1 MKYQIQVI
9 GYDAEADELDLLI
22 NSAQPQAAETIE
34 LDLGIY
40 IRRSFVYGEIVGAFV
55 RGYRGFAQQVQ
66 NGDWHAFPMA
76 EQAGLRAVVQAIVT
90 WQREVGQLS
99 RDLAAHLKQWPP
111 ETQWLEAQA
120 AANT

>member
-9 GYDAEADELDLLI
+9 GYDAEADELDVLI
-22 NSAQPQAAETIE
+22 NSAQPQAAVSIE

-40 IRRSFVYGEIVGAFV
+40 VRRSFVSGEIVGAFV

-76 EQAGLRAVVQAIVT
+76 EQAGLRAVVEAI
-90 WQREVGQLS
+90 G
-99 RDLAAHLKQWPP
+99 
-111 ETQWLEAQA
+111 
-120 AANT
+120 

>member
-1 MKYQIQVI
+1 MNYKIQVI

-22 NSAQPQAAETIE
+22 NSAQPQAAESIE

-40 IRRSFVYGEIVGAFV
+40 VRRSFVSGEIVGAFV
-55 RGYRGFAQQVQ
+55 RGYRAFAQQVQ
-66 NGDWHAFPMA
+66 DGDRHAFPMA
-76 EQAGLRAVVQAIVT
+76 EQAGLRAVVEAIVT

-111 ETQWLEAQA
+111 EAQWLEAQA
-120 AANT
+120 ANT